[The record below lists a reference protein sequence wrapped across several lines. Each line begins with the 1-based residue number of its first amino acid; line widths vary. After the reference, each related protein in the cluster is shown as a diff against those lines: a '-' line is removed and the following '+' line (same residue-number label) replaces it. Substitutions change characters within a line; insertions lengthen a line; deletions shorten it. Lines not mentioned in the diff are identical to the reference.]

1 MLNFKSLIMNFKL
14 KNPKGDKE
22 SLILFYANLPTGERF
37 VYSTSEKIHP
47 KNSDRSSQRPIK
59 SRSPIDQ
66 ALRSSVELKLN
77 RYEEYFQ
84 TVKFDLLAQ
93 ELEQNKIFSHNLVK
107 THPLHHLSKLKQNYQ
122 ADFGK
127 PEYN

>member
-1 MLNFKSLIMNFKL
+1 MNFKL

-22 SLILFYANLPTGERF
+22 SLILFYANLPTGELF

-77 RYEEYFQ
+77 RYKEYFQ

-93 ELEQNKIFSHNLVK
+93 
-107 THPLHHLSKLKQNYQ
+107 
-122 ADFGK
+122 
-127 PEYN
+127 